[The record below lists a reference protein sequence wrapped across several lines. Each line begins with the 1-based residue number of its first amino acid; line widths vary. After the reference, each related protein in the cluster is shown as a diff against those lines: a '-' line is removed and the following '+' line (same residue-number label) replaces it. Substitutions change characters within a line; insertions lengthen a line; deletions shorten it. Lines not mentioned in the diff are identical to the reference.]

1 MEKCKQESQQLLK
14 MSNQKILTYPKRLEI
29 IRNEILCYKKMY
41 TLAQIKKP
49 SRFLRS
55 PYHVLNDINS
65 GFFAGVRGY
74 NYAKDEFDFENM
86 EYFKEE
92 CQKFSQVGY
101 KLSKIISG
109 ENSTLTKD
117 WQERYHNF
125 EKCIK
130 QNKNLFKITQ

>member
-55 PYHVLNDINS
+55 PYHVLNDIDS

-74 NYAKDEFDFENM
+74 NYARDKFDLDNM

-92 CQKFSQVGY
+92 CQK
-101 KLSKIISG
+101 LSKIGFNLSEIISG
-109 ENSTLTKD
+109 IGSDSSLTKD
-117 WQERYHNF
+117 WKERYCNF
-125 EKCIK
+125 EQWISLIW
-130 QNKNLFKITQ
+130 NK